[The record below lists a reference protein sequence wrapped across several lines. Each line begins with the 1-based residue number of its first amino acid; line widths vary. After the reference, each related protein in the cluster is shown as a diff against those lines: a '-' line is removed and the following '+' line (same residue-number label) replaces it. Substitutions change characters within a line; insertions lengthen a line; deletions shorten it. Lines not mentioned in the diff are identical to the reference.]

1 MHLKEKKSSMKKFIT
16 NMLDDGQGN
25 ISHKRVL
32 GTFGFIVMTI
42 TMSANS
48 LYPKEVLPSSEL
60 IQAVEWLTM
69 SALFGTVIEKF
80 SKK

>member
-1 MHLKEKKSSMKKFIT
+1 MKKFFNT
-16 NMLDDGQGN
+16 MLSDEFGM
-25 ISHKRVL
+25 ISSKRVL
-32 GTFGFIVMTI
+32 GTFGFVVMTI

-80 SKK
+80 SK

>member
-1 MHLKEKKSSMKKFIT
+1 MKKFFS
-16 NMLDDGQGN
+16 NMIKDDNGF

-32 GTFGFIVMTI
+32 GSFGFIVITI
-42 TMSANS
+42 TMSANA
-48 LYPKEVLPSSEL
+48 LYPKEIEPSSEL

-80 SKK
+80 TKK

>member
-1 MHLKEKKSSMKKFIT
+1 MSNILKQ
-16 NMLDDGQGN
+16 MLSDDGGV
-25 ISHKRVL
+25 ISHKRIL
-32 GTFGFIVMTI
+32 GSFGFIVMTI
-42 TMSANS
+42 TMSVNA

-80 SKK
+80 AKK